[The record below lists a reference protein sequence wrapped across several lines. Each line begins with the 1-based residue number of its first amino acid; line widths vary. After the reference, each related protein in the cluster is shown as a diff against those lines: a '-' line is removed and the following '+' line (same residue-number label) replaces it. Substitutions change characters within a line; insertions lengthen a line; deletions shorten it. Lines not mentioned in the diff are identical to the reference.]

1 MSAALVMHVADG
13 VDEELSIE
21 ISPEAGVAGGK
32 LAEGLL
38 GTVSRTGLG
47 LEA

>member
-1 MSAALVMHVADG
+1 MSAALAVADG
-13 VDEELSIE
+13 RDDEELSIE